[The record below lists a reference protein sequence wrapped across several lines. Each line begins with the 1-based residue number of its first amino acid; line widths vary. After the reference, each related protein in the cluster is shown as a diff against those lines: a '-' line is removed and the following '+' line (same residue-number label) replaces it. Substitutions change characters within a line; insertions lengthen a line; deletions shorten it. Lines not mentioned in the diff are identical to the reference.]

1 MNLILNKM
9 ELNKIYNTDCLEFM
23 KTLPDKCID
32 LVLTDPPYGIG
43 AYKNG
48 TMGGGVLAK
57 QSTFRPTD
65 WDNAIPSKDIFDE
78 IKRVSKNQIIFGGNY
93 FVSYLDN
100 SPCWIV
106 WDKDNGDNNFAD
118 CELAWT
124 SFRTAVRKFK
134 FKWQG
139 MLQENMKDKEV
150 KFHPTQKP
158 VELMKWCLDNY
169 SKEGD
174 IILDCFAG
182 GGSTLIACKHLK
194 RNYIGCEISKDYCDI
209 IQKRLDGMTQGL
221 F

>member
-57 QSTFRPTD
+57 QSTFRPID

-78 IKRVSKNQIIFGGNY
+78 INVQMI
-93 FVSYLDN
+93 
-100 SPCWIV
+100 
-106 WDKDNGDNNFAD
+106 KDNFGDFKIVYEYTKNNL
-118 CELAWT
+118 E
-124 SFRTAVRKFK
+124 
-134 FKWQG
+134 
-139 MLQENMKDKEV
+139 
-150 KFHPTQKP
+150 KP
-158 VELMKWCLDNY
+158 
-169 SKEGD
+169 
-174 IILDCFAG
+174 I
-182 GGSTLIACKHLK
+182 STLIDSILSPALLIQIKSYLSENNPNNTRWIYHRLRSYMNRFRVIKESMQEIEIDYYLTGCNKRYGGDTEFKDVDVTITCCHLK
-194 RNYIGCEISKDYCDI
+194 YIFI
-209 IQKRLDGMTQGL
+209 T